1 MTRRKLTLV
10 SILAVLVLGGAAGF
24 YWWSDG
30 KGKTSFR
37 TAPVERGDIQ
47 STISATG
54 TLNAVITVQV
64 GTQVSGTIKEL
75 MVDYNSRVK
84 KGMLIAR
91 IDPATFEAKVNQAKA
106 DLESARA
113 SVLNQRAAVVKAGAD
128 VATARA
134 NVVKADV
141 AVKDAQVK
149 TNARVRLFQNGGIS
163 QEELDTAK
171 ATQDSAQAQL
181 EAAQASLRAS
191 QAALDVAR
199 AMLAAAEATVLQK
212 QAALAQA
219 QVDLDNSEIRAP
231 VDGVVVAR
239 NVDVGQTV
247 AASLQAPTLFLIAQD
262 LTKMQVDT
270 NADEADVGRVA
281 LDQEATFT
289 VDSFPGQTFRGRV
302 VQIRQAAQ
310 VLQNVVTYD
319 CVVAVGNPELKL
331 MPGMTANVKILVARR
346 ENTLLV
352 PNAAF
357 RVRLDGAA
365 PAGSSGPQ
373 GGSPAGQRGP
383 QGSTGGRPAG
393 PPGMSPGRDPDP
405 GARGAAEGGQQRVWV
420 LQDGKPVE
428 RMVRSGLSDG
438 QKTEVLEGLKE
449 GEAVIIAMGTGPRGG
464 AAPAGGPRLRL

>member
-393 PPGMSPGRDPDP
+393 SPGMSPGRDPDP

>member
-37 TAPVERGDIQ
+37 TAPVERGHIQ
-47 STISATG
+47 STISATA

-91 IDPATFEAKVNQAKA
+91 IGPATFEAKVNQAKA

-141 AVKDAQVK
+141 AVKDAQIK

-219 QVDLDNSEIRAP
+219 QVDLDNSDIRAP

-270 NADEADVGRVA
+270 NADGADVGRVA

-449 GEAVIIAMGTGPRGG
+449 GEPVIIAMGTGPRGG